1 MTRATVHL
9 LGRQYAFQYCTA
21 SGHVFIILL
30 LFLLLLFT
38 LGGSEVPKLN
48 PYINFRSQIKAMN
61 NENAWQH
68 TAIGKVAQ
76 TFKNV

>member
-9 LGRQYAFQYCTA
+9 LGRRYAFQYCTA
-21 SGHVFIILL
+21 SGHFFIILL

-48 PYINFRSQIKAMN
+48 PYINF
-61 NENAWQH
+61 
-68 TAIGKVAQ
+68 
-76 TFKNV
+76 